1 MDCGTAAMDGWMYRH
16 ANCQQTMCRSSQVNG
31 SARPHLNLLRP
42 QVGEGCG
49 EELRD
54 LLVHIGCIVG
64 ERAGP
69 KGFHVPEGCLDGIL
83 ADDAKQ
89 VVQDLCVH
97 LEARLVE
104 RVCMAEALLFSPE
117 YTM

>member
-1 MDCGTAAMDGWMYRH
+1 MYRH
-16 ANCQQTMCRSSQVNG
+16 ANCLPTVCRSSQVDR
-31 SARPHLNLLRP
+31 SARPHLDLLRS

-49 EELRD
+49 EEQRN
-54 LLVHIGCIVG
+54 LLVHVGCIVG

-69 KGFHVPEGCLDGIL
+69 EGFHVPEGRLDGIL
-83 ADDAKQ
+83 ADDAEQ

-104 RVCMAEALLFSPE
+104 RVCIAEALCFSQE
-117 YTM
+117 HTM